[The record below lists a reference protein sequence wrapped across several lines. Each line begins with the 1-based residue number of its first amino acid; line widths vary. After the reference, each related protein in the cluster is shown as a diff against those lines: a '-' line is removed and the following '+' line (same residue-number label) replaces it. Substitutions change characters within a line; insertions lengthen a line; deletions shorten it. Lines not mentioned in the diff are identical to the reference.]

1 MTIKHL
7 KTLVAIADAKTF
19 SAAAERVHV
28 THAAV
33 SQQMRTLEA
42 DLGVTLFDR
51 TTRTP
56 ELTPLAHQVVAR
68 ARRILHDYDT
78 LIPSVL
84 ADGGLSGTI
93 ALGAMPTTL
102 TGLAPQAMA
111 LLKAKYPEI
120 GLHIRPALTR
130 PLLLEVERGTLDAA
144 IVSKPHLMPEGLI
157 FRELAHEPMQLITGL
172 AETENDPIRLLKTKP
187 FIRFNRNAVVGS
199 VIDSWILSRRIRV
212 SETMELDS
220 LEAITSMVHQNLGVS
235 IVPRLAVKP
244 PGAPEV
250 RELSLGS
257 GAPARLLGIAYRTD
271 HIKAKAIEEIF
282 EALLSVVHPEG
293 PGT

>member
-7 KTLVAIADAKTF
+7 RTLVAIADAKTF
-19 SAAAERVHV
+19 SAAAATVHV

-33 SQQMRTLEA
+33 SQQMRTLES

-68 ARRILHDYDT
+68 ARKIIRDYDT

-84 ADGGLSGTI
+84 ADGGLSGSLS
-93 ALGAMPTTL
+93 LGAMPTTL
-102 TGLAPQAMA
+102 TGLAPLAMA
-111 LLKAKYPEI
+111 VLKDRFPEI

-130 PLLLEVERGTLDAA
+130 PLLLEVERGALDAA
-144 IVSKPHLMPEGLI
+144 IVSKPHLMPRGVT
-157 FRELAHEPMQLITGL
+157 FRHLAQEPMQLITAPNE
-172 AETENDPIRLLKTKP
+172 AETDPVHLLKTRP

-199 VIDSWILSRRIRV
+199 VIDSWILAQRIRV
-212 SETMELDS
+212 SEAMELDS

-235 IVPRLAVKP
+235 IVPRLAVRP
-244 PGAPEV
+244 PGAPDVQEI
-250 RELSLGS
+250 SLGEK
-257 GAPARLLGIAYRTD
+257 APHRIIGLAYRED
-271 HIKAKAIEEIF
+271 QIKTRALEEVFTALARVIEDRKG
-282 EALLSVVHPEG
+282 V
-293 PGT
+293 